1 MIELIEELKEKN
13 KIYLL
18 LDTTKD
24 FIFAEY
30 KVDFVDF
37 KGINKYE
44 SQITFIKANKKNR
57 YFKKNYMLVGYR
69 FKIENREKTYLVYDD
84 YNDMIKCLCKKM
96 RNHVDENPKLFK
108 KLKNKYPEHIRTS
121 TY

>member
-1 MIELIEELKEKN
+1 MIDLIEELKEKN

-30 KVDFVDF
+30 KVDFVEF

-44 SQITFIKANKKNR
+44 SQITLIKANKKIR
-57 YFKKNYMLVGYR
+57 HFKKKYNLTGYR
-69 FKIENREKTYLVYDD
+69 FRIENGKKTYLIYDD
-84 YNDMIKCLCKKM
+84 CDDMVKYFCKKM
-96 RNHVDENPKLFK
+96 KNNIDENPKLFK
-108 KLKNKYPEHIRTS
+108 KLKNKYPEHIRQLS
-121 TY
+121 Y